1 MNSRRI
7 EQVNELIKREI
18 SQILLR
24 EVDFPE
30 NVLITVTRAESAPN
44 LFEAKVWVSVMPEE
58 NLEKIVAHLNRQVYE
73 IQQKINKRLKM
84 RPVPRIKFLK
94 EKQTVQA
101 GRIEELLEKLKKE
114 EK

>member
-58 NLEKIVAHLNRQVYE
+58 NLEKIVDYLNHQVYD
-73 IQQKINKRLKM
+73 IQQKINRRLKM
-84 RPVPRIKFLK
+84 RPVPKIKFLK

-101 GRIEELLEKLKKE
+101 SRIEELLERLKKE